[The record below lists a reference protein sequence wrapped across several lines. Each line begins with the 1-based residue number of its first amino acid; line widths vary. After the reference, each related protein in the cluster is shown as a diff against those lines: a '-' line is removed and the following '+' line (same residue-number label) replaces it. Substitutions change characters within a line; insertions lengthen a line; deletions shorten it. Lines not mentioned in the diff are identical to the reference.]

1 MPLPLSE
8 RRVLMMLPERHQH
21 GVFSWCEL
29 MTTDVDAA
37 KKFYTQLLGW
47 TTEDMPMMEGM
58 TYTIIKAG
66 DLEIG
71 GMMSVPPQ
79 NAGMPP
85 CWGTYVTVDDVD
97 ATAHRAE
104 QLGAKTLIPPTDIPH
119 VGRFH
124 VFQDPQGA

>member
-1 MPLPLSE
+1 
-8 RRVLMMLPERHQH
+8 MMLPDRTKH

-47 TTEDMPMMEGM
+47 TTADLSVMEGM
-58 TYTIIKAG
+58 KYTVIKAG

-71 GMMSVPPQ
+71 GMMPVPPQ

-85 CWGTYVTVDDVD
+85 HWGTYITVDDVD
-97 ATAHRAE
+97 ATARRAE
-104 QLGAKTLIPPTDIPH
+104 QLGAKTLVPPTDIPN
-119 VGRFH
+119 VGRFY
-124 VFQDPQGA
+124 VFQDPQGAVISAITYVTQ